1 MSASSPVEREVRARI
16 ARYGPL
22 PFDEVVELALYDPDH
37 GFYTS
42 GGLAGRRGDFI
53 TSPEVGPLFGAVV
66 AAALDRWWEELGRPD
81 PFVVV
86 DAGAGVGTLA
96 IAVRAAS
103 PRCGASLTY
112 VLVERSAALRA
123 RHGDHLELTP
133 PQLALPPAGGAA
145 IEAGGEGRSEPVFT
159 SLAEMPALS
168 IEGVVI
174 ANELLDNLPFKLL
187 ERDRDSWAEVRV
199 GLDPEGRLIEVAVPA
214 ESRLARLG
222 ESFAPDAPN
231 RARIPL
237 QLVASRWLQEALA
250 LVERGRVVVFDY
262 ASDTPS
268 LARRSQDS
276 WLRTFRGHQRGG
288 PPLEQLGSQ
297 DITCEVAVD
306 QLARVHPPTMVRDQ
320 AAFLRA
326 HGIDELVEEGRQTWY
341 QRAHIGDLAAL
352 RARSRVREA
361 EALLDPAGLGGF
373 QVLEWNC
380 PQ

>member
-1 MSASSPVEREVRARI
+1 MPASSPVEREVRARI
-16 ARYGPL
+16 DRYGPL
-22 PFDEVVELALYDPDH
+22 PFDDVIELALYDPDH

-66 AAALDRWWEELGRPD
+66 AEALDRWWEELGRPD

-123 RHGDHLELTP
+123 RHGDHLELTV
-133 PQLALPPAGGAA
+133 PQLALPPAGRAAVGAC
-145 IEAGGEGRSEPVFT
+145 GEGRFEPVFI
-159 SLAEMPALS
+159 SLAELPAVG

-187 ERDRDSWAEVRV
+187 ERGRDRWAEVRV
-199 GLDPEGRLIEVAVPA
+199 GVDPQGRLVEVLIPA
-214 ESRLARLG
+214 EPRLARLG
-222 ESFAPDAPN
+222 ERFAPEAPVG
-231 RARIPL
+231 ARIPL
-237 QLVASRWLQEALA
+237 QLAASRWLREALT
-250 LVERGRVVVFDY
+250 LVERGRVVVLDY

-288 PPLEQLGSQ
+288 PPLERLGSQ
-297 DITCEVAVD
+297 DVTCEVAVD
-306 QLARVHPPTMVRDQ
+306 QLAQVHPPEVVRDQ

-326 HGIDELVEEGRQTWY
+326 HDIDELVEEGRRTWH

-361 EALLDPAGLGGF
+361 EALLDPTGLGGF
-373 QVLEWNC
+373 QVLEWKR
-380 PQ
+380 PP